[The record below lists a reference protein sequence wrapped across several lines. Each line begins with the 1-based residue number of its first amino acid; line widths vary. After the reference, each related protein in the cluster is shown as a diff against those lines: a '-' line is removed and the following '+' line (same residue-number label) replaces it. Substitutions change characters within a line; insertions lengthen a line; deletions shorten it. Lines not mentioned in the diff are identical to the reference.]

1 MKVFIPAAGKGT
13 RLGLL
18 TSEKPKALV
27 EIAGRPM
34 LYHLI
39 NKLKDAGFCEF
50 VINVHHHAT
59 LIEDYLRKHNNF
71 DVDIRISDEKDQ
83 LLNTGGGLVKAAS
96 LFEGDQPF
104 LVHNVD
110 ILSDIDLKAFYD
122 QHIEEN
128 NDISLL
134 VQKRETS
141 RYLLFDSRMHLRGWE
156 NKTTGEQIL
165 HDQSE
170 GLIPYAF
177 GGLHVV
183 NPRIVTL
190 LKPAG
195 ERSFPIIPQYIKH
208 CSILRIKGIQL
219 PYAYWLDMG
228 KPEHLKSAE
237 QYLNETKY

>member
-13 RLGLL
+13 RLGIL

-27 EIAGRPM
+27 EIAGKPM
-34 LYHLI
+34 LFHLI
-39 NKLKDAGFCEF
+39 NKLKDAGFTEF
-50 VINVHHHAT
+50 VVNVHHRAAM
-59 LIEDYLRKHNNF
+59 IEDYLRKHNNF
-71 DVDIRISDEKDQ
+71 DVDIRISDEKGQ

-110 ILSDIDLKAFYD
+110 ILTDLDLKAFYD
-122 QHIEEN
+122 QHIQEN

-141 RYLLFDSRMHLRGWE
+141 RYLLFDAQMYLRGWE
-156 NKTTGEQIL
+156 NRSTGEQIL

-183 NPRIVTL
+183 NPGIAHV

-195 ERSFPIIPQYIKH
+195 EKKFPVIPQYIRNCKA
-208 CSILRIKGIQL
+208 LKIKGL
-219 PYAYWLDMG
+219 RMPYAYWIDMG

-237 QYLNETKY
+237 KYLYNIK